1 MSTFSRIPTVAVLGL
16 SLLLAACGGDST
28 DDLIKSA
35 RAYLAKNDGKAA
47 IVQLKNVLQKNPDSA
62 EARFLLGKVLLDADD
77 PVSASV
83 ELRKALDLK
92 QPAVQVAPL
101 LARSL
106 LAERQYQKL
115 VDQFAE
121 VDLPEPAALAD
132 LKSSVATAYAALGKT
147 EKSRTAAAVALRAV
161 PDYPEALMLQAR
173 LAADERKFDE
183 ASALIDKVIAAT
195 PSDPQAWVYKGEL
208 LFLGNGDRNGSGN
221 TAGAAAAYRKALSI
235 NPDHAGARSHLIALL
250 LSQRDVV
257 GAAEQVA
264 ELRKTQPRSPRT
276 MIFDAQLALL
286 NRNPKKALESIQ
298 QARKSAPDDVAVLQ
312 LAGAIEFSNGLLLE
326 AERSLGKAL
335 QLAPNSPGARRKLA
349 QTLIRLGQPAKAL
362 TVLQPLFTKAESD
375 AQTYALAG
383 EAYLL
388 TGDLSRAESSFAKAV
403 KIDPKNTG
411 SRTALALTKLK
422 SDGLDATTA
431 ELQDIAS
438 TDAATP
444 ADFAL
449 VSVYLGSKDFT
460 RALKAIDA
468 IEAKQPNKPMVA
480 SLRGR
485 VQLLRKDGTEARR
498 SFERALAIDPLY
510 IPAATSLAS
519 LDLADKRP
527 VDAKKRFESVLAIDP
542 KNLRALLALAEIR
555 ALGGGS
561 KEEIAGLLTNALK
574 LNPTE
579 PEPRLLLVNLY
590 LNQRDVKSA
599 LTAAQDAAAALPDS
613 AAVVDALGRA
623 QMVAG
628 DTNQA
633 IQSFNKLV
641 GMEPESPQAYV
652 RLAGV
657 HLATRNTATAEQ
669 NLRRALAVTPNFLP
683 AQQAL
688 FDIAMGDKRPQDAW
702 LIARTIQKQRP
713 DAVVGF
719 MLEGAAEASR
729 NNLAAAAEVY
739 RNALKKFPSTQP
751 AVRLHSTL
759 VAMKQDANADKLA
772 ASWTAAHPTDV
783 EFQAYLGELAMARG
797 NYAAAETRF
806 RNVVAIRP
814 NIAAVLNN
822 LALVMVKLQKPG
834 ALAYAERADKVQPN
848 TPALMDTLATA
859 LASEKQIDRA
869 LEVQKKA
876 LALAPTNPVLKLN
889 LARLYIEA
897 GNKSAARAELE
908 TIVKLGDNFVG
919 QAEVGRLIKAL

>member
-16 SLLLAACGGDST
+16 SLLLAACAGDST
-28 DDLIKSA
+28 DELIKSA

-47 IVQLKNVLQKNPDSA
+47 IVQLKNVLQLKPDSA
-62 EARFLLGKVLLDADD
+62 EARFLLGKALLDADD

-83 ELRKALDLK
+83 ELRKALDLN
-92 QPAVQVAPL
+92 QPALQVAPL

-106 LAERQYQKL
+106 LAEGQYQKL

-121 VDLPEPAALAD
+121 VDLPEPAAVAD
-132 LKSSVATAYAALGKT
+132 LKSSVATAYAALGKP
-147 EKSRTAAAVALRAV
+147 EKSRTAVAVALRAV
-161 PDYPEALMLQAR
+161 PDYPQALMLQAR

-183 ASALIDKVIAAT
+183 ASALIEKVIAAT
-195 PSDPQAWVYKGEL
+195 PSDPQAWIYKGEL
-208 LFLGNGDRNGSGN
+208 LYLGNGDTNM
-221 TAGAAAAYRKALSI
+221 AGAAAAYRKALSI
-235 NPDHAGARSHLIALL
+235 KPGHAGARSHLIALL
-250 LSQRDVV
+250 LSQHDLV
-257 GAAEQVA
+257 GAAEQID
-264 ELRKTQPRSPRT
+264 ELRKTQPRTART
-276 MIFDAQLALL
+276 MVFDAQLALL
-286 NRNPKKALESIQ
+286 NQNPKKALESIQ
-298 QARKSAPDDVAVLQ
+298 QARKSAPDDVRVLQ

-335 QLAPNSPGARRKLA
+335 QLAPNSPFARRKLA

-375 AQTYALAG
+375 AQTYSLAG

-388 TGDLSRAESSFAKAV
+388 TGDLSRAEANFAKAV

-422 SDGLDATTA
+422 SDGLDATTT
-431 ELQDIAS
+431 ELRDIAS
-438 TDAATP
+438 TDVATP

-468 IEAKQPNKPMVA
+468 IEAKQPNKAMVA

-485 VQLLRKDGTEARR
+485 VQLMRKDAAEARR

-527 VDAKKRFESVLAIDP
+527 VDARKRFESVLAIDP

-555 ALGGGS
+555 SLGGSS
-561 KEEIAGLLTNALK
+561 KEEIAGLLTNAVK

-590 LNQRDVKSA
+590 LNQRDAKSA
-599 LTAAQDAAAALPDS
+599 LTVAQDAAIALPDS
-613 AAVVDALGRA
+613 TAVLDALGRA
-623 QMVAG
+623 QMAAG
-628 DTNQA
+628 ETNQA

-657 HLATRNTATAEQ
+657 HVATRNTATAEQ
-669 NLRRALAVTPNFLP
+669 NLRRALAITPSFLP

-688 FDIAMGDKRPQDAW
+688 FDIAIADKRPQDAL

-759 VAMKQDANADKLA
+759 VALRQDANAEKLA
-772 ASWTAAHPTDV
+772 ASWTVAYPTDV
-783 EFQAYLGELAMARG
+783 EFLAYLGELAMARG

-806 RNVVAIRP
+806 RNVIAIRP
-814 NIAAVLNN
+814 DIAAVLNN

-834 ALAYAERADKVQPN
+834 ALAFAERADKVQPD

-859 LASEKQIDRA
+859 LAGEKQIDKA

-876 LALAPTNPVLKLN
+876 LALAPSNPVLKLN
-889 LARLYIEA
+889 LARLYIES
-897 GNKSAARAELE
+897 GNKAAARVELE
-908 TIVKLGDNFVG
+908 TIVKLGDKFAG
-919 QAEVGRLIKAL
+919 QAEVDRLIKAL

>member
-16 SLLLAACGGDST
+16 SLLLAACAGDST
-28 DDLIKSA
+28 DELIKSA

-47 IVQLKNVLQKNPDSA
+47 IVQLKNVLQLKPDSA
-62 EARFLLGKVLLDADD
+62 EARFLLGKALLDADD

-83 ELRKALDLK
+83 ELRKALDLN
-92 QPAVQVAPL
+92 QPALQVAPL

-106 LAERQYQKL
+106 LAEGQYQKL

-121 VDLPEPAALAD
+121 VDLPEPAAVAD
-132 LKSSVATAYAALGKT
+132 LKSSVATAYAALGKP
-147 EKSRTAAAVALRAV
+147 EKSRTAVAVALQAV
-161 PDYPEALMLQAR
+161 PDYPQALMLQAR
-173 LAADERKFDE
+173 LAADERKFAE
-183 ASALIDKVIAAT
+183 ASALIEKVIAAT
-195 PSDPQAWVYKGEL
+195 PSDAQAWVYKGEL
-208 LFLGNGDRNGSGN
+208 LFLGNGIGNGD

-235 NPDHAGARSHLIALL
+235 KPNHAGARSHLIALL
-250 LSQRDVV
+250 LGQRDLI
-257 GAAEQVA
+257 GAAEQIG

-276 MIFDAQLALL
+276 MVFDAQLALL
-286 NRNPKKALESIQ
+286 DQNPKKALESIQ
-298 QARKSAPDDVAVLQ
+298 QARKSAPDDVRVLQ

-335 QLAPNSPGARRKLA
+335 QLAPNSPFARRKLA

-375 AQTYALAG
+375 AQTYSLAG

-388 TGDLSRAESSFAKAV
+388 TGDLSRAEANFAKAV

-422 SDGLDATTA
+422 SDGLDATTT
-431 ELQDIAS
+431 ELRDIAS
-438 TDAATP
+438 TDVATP

-468 IEAKQPNKPMVA
+468 IEAKQPNKAMVA

-485 VQLLRKDGTEARR
+485 VQLMRKDAAEARR

-527 VDAKKRFESVLAIDP
+527 VDARKRFESVLAIDP

-555 ALGGGS
+555 SLGGSS
-561 KEEIAGLLTNALK
+561 KEEIAGLLTNAVK

-590 LNQRDVKSA
+590 LNQRDAKSA
-599 LTAAQDAAAALPDS
+599 LTVAQDAAIALPDS
-613 AAVVDALGRA
+613 TAVLDALGRA
-623 QMVAG
+623 QMAAG
-628 DTNQA
+628 ETNQA

-657 HLATRNTATAEQ
+657 HVATRNTATAEQ
-669 NLRRALAVTPNFLP
+669 NLRRALAITPSFLP

-688 FDIAMGDKRPQDAW
+688 FDIAIADKRPQDAL

-759 VAMKQDANADKLA
+759 VALRQDANAEKLA
-772 ASWTAAHPTDV
+772 ASWTVAYPTDV
-783 EFQAYLGELAMARG
+783 EFLAYLGELAMARG

-806 RNVVAIRP
+806 RNAIAIRP
-814 NIAAVLNN
+814 DIAAVLNN

-834 ALAYAERADKVQPN
+834 ALAFAERADKVQPD

-859 LASEKQIDRA
+859 LAGEKQIDKA

-876 LALAPTNPVLKLN
+876 LALAPSNPVLKLN
-889 LARLYIEA
+889 LARLYIES
-897 GNKSAARAELE
+897 GNKAAARVELE
-908 TIVKLGDNFVG
+908 TIVKLGDKFAG
-919 QAEVGRLIKAL
+919 QAEVDRLIKAL